1 MAPTVPDYKQNL
13 IEEGI
18 EMLKHRQIRKQ
29 TEQDVEVMENRV
41 RFLQRQEKTTRKK
54 ILLQQQLNENLEQ
67 IRKRVDEKRR
77 QNEAQKMQTEIEHEQ
92 RHQEVQQKK

>member
-1 MAPTVPDYKQNL
+1 
-13 IEEGI
+13 
-18 EMLKHRQIRKQ
+18 
-29 TEQDVEVMENRV
+29 MENRV

-54 ILLQQQLNENLEQ
+54 ILLQQQFNENLEH

-77 QNEAQKMQTEIEHEQ
+77 KNEAQKMQTEIEHEQ